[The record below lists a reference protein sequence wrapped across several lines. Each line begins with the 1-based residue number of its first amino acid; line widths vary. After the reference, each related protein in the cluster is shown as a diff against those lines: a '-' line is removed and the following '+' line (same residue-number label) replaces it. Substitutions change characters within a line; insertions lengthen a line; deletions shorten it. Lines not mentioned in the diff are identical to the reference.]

1 MSFFAEMEP
10 QEPAKR
16 SLLGRL
22 KALTAG
28 FTDSSSS
35 SSMPIV
41 GREPIDGGD
50 AAVAAE
56 LQGDREP
63 RFKPATTLVN
73 PRRTSQVQPMTMGMM
88 LRRAQAEAE
97 DVAVIGEDS
106 GREWPAETEKGVG
119 GPPVQRPVI
128 DVVTPAGSGATAPFA
143 AVTGDI
149 PPAPTP
155 EAEPPMDQ
163 AAAPVA
169 EVVGDVPPAPTSEVE
184 PPVDQ
189 AAAPMEES
197 ACASEEP
204 IESMHADTWPDA
216 EPTAQ
221 WASGYDV
228 PPTVRRIGT
237 DVAEAPEVPVESG
250 RPRLVHAESLNFKR
264 VLCQRD
270 ENAALTVTES
280 ARREFIAVEL
290 QAGISI
296 VVATSRFHESQL
308 YATYLKDLARADI
321 SVHEEMVADERVIA
335 SLYGREKQRAASVV
349 PEASRAI
356 GLFRDVIEAAHAYGS
371 SDVHW
376 EYRDFSDDVAL
387 RLRVDGEMYSYREL
401 PKPMVRKALSAA
413 YQDLVQRNTNSGESF
428 QMSAPQSAMIPLV
441 AHTDIVNIR
450 WQSSPLVG
458 GFDVALRLL
467 DGNFKRVRVLMPS
480 EMGLE
485 ASQIDILE
493 SLGKVTGGATFLT
506 GETGSAKTTLL
517 RAMSYLVPNRDRIKQ
532 FAVNEP
538 SEVPAPWLSDISIQ
552 RRPNES
558 EDDANRKIVEVIR
571 TLMRMDP
578 DDLTIG
584 EVRDSVLAGLVAEL
598 ALTGHPVR
606 ATLHGSGIIGAVM
619 RLVGGR
625 LKLPMDEVASGSF
638 LNAVGNQKLIPKL
651 CPHCKRPARDVLS
664 PTQITTLE
672 GKFGLDTSTMACR
685 DEDGC
690 EHCRRPGLFTRAG
703 KVAAGIKGQTL
714 AMELYRPTPEFLA
727 CVAKRDWRGAE
738 LVWRT
743 SRATDFANADMT
755 GKTVYEH
762 ALYKA
767 SQGLIDPRFIDESMC
782 AFDAY
787 QLSPSASAR
796 SAT

>member
-1 MSFFAEMEP
+1 MSFFAEVEP

-16 SLLGRL
+16 GLLGRL
-22 KALTAG
+22 KAFKAG
-28 FTDSSSS
+28 FTDSSP

-41 GREPIDGGD
+41 GREPVDGGD
-50 AAVAAE
+50 AAFSVEAN
-56 LQGDREP
+56 GVREP
-63 RFKPATTLVN
+63 HFKSTSKPVN
-73 PRRTSQVQPMTMGMM
+73 PRQASQGQPMTMAMK
-88 LRRAQAEAE
+88 LRQAQEEAE
-97 DVAVIGEDS
+97 DVAVIDEGLNPD
-106 GREWPAETEKGVG
+106 RKFA
-119 GPPVQRPVI
+119 
-128 DVVTPAGSGATAPFA
+128 PAGGASDQPSSEATS
-143 AVTGDI
+143 DI
-149 PPAPTP
+149 GAPTGP
-155 EAEPPMDQ
+155 Q
-163 AAAPVA
+163 ASIPTADVRMNAAPAA
-169 EVVGDVPPAPTSEVE
+169 E
-184 PPVDQ
+184 
-189 AAAPMEES
+189 
-197 ACASEEP
+197 
-204 IESMHADTWPDA
+204 PDA
-216 EPTAQ
+216 EVGAEQATDPVGGFARAPEPVEPAEADTRPNGEAASS

-237 DVAEAPEVPVESG
+237 DVIETPEIAIESG
-250 RPRLVHAESLNFKR
+250 RPRLVHAESLSFKR
-264 VLCQRD
+264 VLCQRG
-270 ENAALTVTES
+270 EHAALTVTDA

-296 VVATSRFHESQL
+296 VVATPRFHESQL
-308 YATYLKDLARADI
+308 YATYLKDLAHADI
-321 SVHEEMVADERVIA
+321 SVHEEMVGDEEVIA
-335 SLYGREKQRAASVV
+335 ALYGKEKQRASEFV

-356 GLFRDVIEAAHAYGS
+356 GAFRDVVDAATAYEAG
-371 SDVHW
+371 DIHW
-376 EYRDFSDDVAL
+376 EYREHTENVEL
-387 RLRVDGEMYSYREL
+387 RLRVDGELYSYRKM
-401 PKPMVRKALSAA
+401 PKAMVRRALSAA
-413 YQDLVQRNTNSGESF
+413 YQDLVQRNTNSGETF
-428 QMSAPQSAMIPLV
+428 QPTAPQSAMIPLV
-441 AHTDIVNIR
+441 VNSNIVNIR
-450 WQSSPLVG
+450 WQSTPLVG

-467 DGNFKRVRVLMPS
+467 DGNFKKVKVLLPH

-485 ASQIDILE
+485 ASQLEILD

-552 RRPNES
+552 RRPGES
-558 EDDANRKIVEVIR
+558 DEDANRKIVEVIR

-598 ALTGHPVR
+598 SLTGHPVR
-606 ATLHGSGIIGAVM
+606 ATLHGNGILGAVM

-664 PTQITTLE
+664 PAQIATLE
-672 GKFGLDTSTMACR
+672 RKFGLDTSTMACR

-690 EHCRRPGLFTRAG
+690 VHCRRPGLFTRDG

-727 CVAKRDWRGAE
+727 RVAVRDWSGAE
-738 LVWRT
+738 QVWRT
-743 SRATDFANADMT
+743 SRKTDFANADMT

-787 QLSPSASAR
+787 RVAPDADGVIAS
-796 SAT
+796 